1 MCQTYDPP
9 GVPPE
14 KNHPF
19 SSFTFLSMRESD
31 QDIPATEKKK
41 FIFLI
46 LDFEFCLPFDIS
58 FSSSMLANIPISVNS
73 VDYIP
78 FYFTCDKTSGHRS
91 FWQNKFGGSLWYKVP
106 RSWEDVHLAVPLAQ
120 A

>member
-1 MCQTYDPP
+1 
-9 GVPPE
+9 
-14 KNHPF
+14 
-19 SSFTFLSMRESD
+19 
-31 QDIPATEKKK
+31 
-41 FIFLI
+41 
-46 LDFEFCLPFDIS
+46 
-58 FSSSMLANIPISVNS
+58 MLANIPISVNS
-73 VDYIP
+73 IDYIP